1 VAEGKDDRPAGD
13 SPSLPRWVRPAA
25 IVSVALVALVSWRLG
40 LFDMLTLDNV
50 RAFAEDA
57 GPWGPVLFVLVFGL
71 GEILAVPSVI
81 FVVVAGLVWP
91 LSVALPTAYV
101 GAMVACA
108 TVFAFGRFLLAGGWG
123 EAIRSRL
130 PKDME
135 RYDLAL
141 ANRGV
146 RTVAVLRF
154 FTFMSPLMHYVLAA
168 SRVRFVPMMI
178 GSAIGLAPGISAL
191 VIGGE
196 QAMHYWDVL
205 EPYILGAIV
214 VFVLVRL
221 VQHLRRR
228 KGETADQ
235 KG

>member
-1 VAEGKDDRPAGD
+1 M
-13 SPSLPRWVRPAA
+13 PSLPKWVRPVA
-25 IVSVALVALVSWRLG
+25 IASVAVVALVAWQLG
-40 LFDMLTLDNV
+40 LFDLLTLDYM
-50 RAFAEDA
+50 RGLAEKA
-57 GPWGPVLFVLVFGL
+57 GPWGPVLFVLLFGL

-91 LSVALPTAYV
+91 LHIALPTAYV
-101 GAMVACA
+101 GAMFACA
-108 TVFAFGRFLLAGGWG
+108 TVFGFGRFLLAGGWG
-123 EAIRSRL
+123 DAIRSRL
-130 PKDME
+130 PKDVE
-135 RYDLAL
+135 KYDLAL

-205 EPYILGAIV
+205 SPYLLGV
-214 VFVLVRL
+214 VVLFVLFRVVQRL
-221 VQHLRRR
+221 R
-228 KGETADQ
+228 KGPDHSTAGSEQ
-235 KG
+235 NG